1 MKKKRVIIT
10 LLVVILAAVGGFFG
24 YTKHAQ
30 AVASKKYV
38 QESIPTI
45 FFHGYGS
52 SYRAEEQ
59 MTGAAKKAG
68 VTKTIVRVNVS
79 PNGYAKL
86 IGSIP
91 KKAKNPI
98 VEVNFDDNK
107 QQDYYTAGEWAKNV
121 IKVLQK
127 DYKFKKVNLV
137 GHSMGNMAI
146 NFYILENAKD
156 KSLPKIN
163 KVVDIAGHFNGI
175 IDIDDEPNQMKLAKN
190 GKPITKMDQ
199 GYKDLLKLRKV
210 YPTNTKVL
218 NIYGDKGDGTHS
230 DGAVTNNSSKSLR
243 YLVAD
248 RAKSYQEKKFVGK
261 MAQHSKLHENKQ
273 VDKVLIHFLWGK

>member
-1 MKKKRVIIT
+1 
-10 LLVVILAAVGGFFG
+10 
-24 YTKHAQ
+24 
-30 AVASKKYV
+30 
-38 QESIPTI
+38 
-45 FFHGYGS
+45 
-52 SYRAEEQ
+52 
-59 MTGAAKKAG
+59 
-68 VTKTIVRVNVS
+68 
-79 PNGYAKL
+79 
-86 IGSIP
+86 
-91 KKAKNPI
+91 
-98 VEVNFDDNK
+98 
-107 QQDYYTAGEWAKNV
+107 
-121 IKVLQK
+121 
-127 DYKFKKVNLV
+127 
-137 GHSMGNMAI
+137 
-146 NFYILENAKD
+146 
-156 KSLPKIN
+156 LP
-163 KVVDIAGHFNGI
+163 GHFNGI

-273 VDKVLIHFLWGK
+273 VDKVLIHFLWGR